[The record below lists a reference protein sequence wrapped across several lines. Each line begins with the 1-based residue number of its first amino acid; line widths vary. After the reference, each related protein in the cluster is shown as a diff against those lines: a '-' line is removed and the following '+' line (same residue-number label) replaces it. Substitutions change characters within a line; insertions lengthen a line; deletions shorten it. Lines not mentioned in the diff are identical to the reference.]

1 MYQNTFNVITEEK
14 LTKTGRKLTTDKDWK
29 TSETVI
35 SVVNGLGSDTED
47 VICLLGQ
54 FMCVCE
60 PKLACTSGVHEFV
73 MSLAV
78 EPKYGELLVL
88 QVFV

>member
-1 MYQNTFNVITEEK
+1 M
-14 LTKTGRKLTTDKDWK
+14 
-29 TSETVI
+29 I

-88 QVFV
+88 